1 MDNSEHKATGEIIE
15 VSKRT
20 QGTLEDGGNKAE
32 RIFEAK
38 RPSPG
43 HPELDTKWSVAVS
56 CCFIAFF
63 AASTH
68 SNLGFFYVSFLE
80 TFCTDRRSAAWPGS
94 IFEVVG
100 HLAGIFVAILS
111 KFVSIF
117 YIGLIGS
124 VVSWMGL
131 LAAIFAPDIPWMA
144 ATFGM
149 LHGAGVGIVLIAI
162 TVSIMTNFD
171 KYRGVAAGLKYT
183 GNSLSSLVLP
193 KTLSVLGEAYSL
205 RGTLLVYA
213 GLCMN
218 TTALMLF
225 LKESKP
231 RRAVVKVVSI
241 CCDMCYALRS
251 VFTPNVTSNPRCVFL
266 PKVSR
271 GLGKE
276 ELWRLTSKLPSISV
290 FYNEG
295 LETKLKFI
303 EIAVERGE
311 MRKEDGTT
319 TLNER
324 RGALVIKIVEH
335 GSLPKLNV
343 PDTAK
348 RRGSLAVAV
357 AADAALTLSQDPNT
371 RIQDPHFQDTETNEG
386 TTFALFARPVFYA
399 LVLGALVTDYT
410 VVIVHG
416 TILDYALDKGVGRS
430 KADLSMTY
438 CSPAIFVGRLL
449 LPLAADVGLIRRT
462 ALAAVCLVCMAGSA
476 LALPHTTS
484 FIAYISVQ
492 SVLAADCFGAG
503 AVPIYYG
510 ANGVALVPVLLAN
523 PAITGTE
530 AGVSERHACLLMEN
544 CSANQTTCELDN
556 IELKFLPP
564 NTTARLQPL
573 DR

>member
-1 MDNSEHKATGEIIE
+1 
-15 VSKRT
+15 
-20 QGTLEDGGNKAE
+20 
-32 RIFEAK
+32 
-38 RPSPG
+38 
-43 HPELDTKWSVAVS
+43 
-56 CCFIAFF
+56 
-63 AASTH
+63 
-68 SNLGFFYVSFLE
+68 
-80 TFCTDRRSAAWPGS
+80 
-94 IFEVVG
+94 
-100 HLAGIFVAILS
+100 
-111 KFVSIF
+111 
-117 YIGLIGS
+117 
-124 VVSWMGL
+124 MGL

-231 RRAVVKVVSI
+231 RRAVLKVE
-241 CCDMCYALRS
+241 
-251 VFTPNVTSNPRCVFL
+251 
-266 PKVSR
+266 KVR
-271 GLGKE
+271 Q
-276 ELWRLTSKLPSISV
+276 
-290 FYNEG
+290 
-295 LETKLKFI
+295 
-303 EIAVERGE
+303 ERGE

-371 RIQDPHFQDTETNEG
+371 RIQDPHLQDTETNEG

-492 SVLAADCFGAG
+492 VCLALFLSCLATLKSVLAADCFGAG

-523 PAITGTE
+523 PAITGYFRDETGSYDNLFRLV
-530 AGVSERHACLLMEN
+530 AGLQGITSAIYLGIAYNERKQDHRREPKCWWSTNL
-544 CSANQTTCELDN
+544 
-556 IELKFLPP
+556 
-564 NTTARLQPL
+564 
-573 DR
+573 